1 MSCNLLV
8 MNARFSLGE
17 NWVSKTD
24 YMFGFT
30 VRHTPPKRIC
40 VWLHSATHPALRFC
54 SSLRYWNCQ
63 CDTPRP
69 SATPLREGMGCRIVL
84 IINKSLPRHPLS
96 ERGGRR
102 PGCVALSSRQSSRC
116 VALSNHHSSRC
127 VALSSRHS
135 SRCVALSNH
144 HSSRCVVLS
153 SRQSSRCVALSNRQS
168 PRCIALSN
176 TISQEQYI
184 LFARTVGSV
193 FGPVFIISSDFACFG
208 HLFPPKAPLC
218 ALGWS

>member
-1 MSCNLLV
+1 M
-8 MNARFSLGE
+8 
-17 NWVSKTD
+17 
-24 YMFGFT
+24 
-30 VRHTPPKRIC
+30 RHTPAFVFIHRFAIGTAF
-40 VWLHSATHPALRFC
+40 ATHPGLRFC
-54 SSLRYWNCQ
+54 SPLRYRNGL

-84 IINKSLPRHPLS
+84 IISKSLPRHPLS

-102 PGCVALSSRQSSRC
+102 PGCVALS
-116 VALSNHHSSRC
+116 NH
-127 VALSSRHS
+127 HS

-144 HSSRCVVLS
+144 H
-153 SRQSSRCVALSNRQS
+153 SSRCVALSNRQS

-176 TISQEQYI
+176 TIAQEQYI

-208 HLFPPKAPLC
+208 HLFPPKAPLS

>member
-1 MSCNLLV
+1 MHP
-8 MNARFSLGE
+8 SLMMADDVSDFFLMTEE
-17 NWVSKTD
+17 NVTEYFLMMAD
-24 YMFGFT
+24 N
-30 VRHTPPKRIC
+30 
-40 VWLHSATHPALRFC
+40 ATHPGLRFH
-54 SSLRYWNCQ
+54 SPLRYRNGL

-127 VALSSRHS
+127 VALSSRQ
-135 SRCVALSNH
+135 
-144 HSSRCVVLS
+144 SSRCVVLS
-153 SRQSSRCVALSNRQS
+153 NRQGT
-168 PRCIALSN
+168 RCIALPYAI
-176 TISQEQYI
+176 TQEQYI

-208 HLFPPKAPLC
+208 HPFPPKAPLS
-218 ALGWS
+218 ALSWS

>member
-1 MSCNLLV
+1 MIRGNHRV
-8 MNARFSLGE
+8 MAAGKRRKKDVFDSD
-17 NWVSKTD
+17 SQCD
-24 YMFGFT
+24 
-30 VRHTPPKRIC
+30 TPRP
-40 VWLHSATHPALRFC
+40 LFC
-54 SSLRYWNCQ
+54 SPLRYRNGQCDTPRPLFLFIGW

-96 ERGGRR
+96 EGGGRR

-127 VALSSRHS
+127 VALSSR
-135 SRCVALSNH
+135 
-144 HSSRCVVLS
+144 
-153 SRQSSRCVALSNRQS
+153 QSSRCVALSNRQGT
-168 PRCIALSN
+168 RCIALPY

-193 FGPVFIISSDFACFG
+193 FSPVFIISSDFACSG
-208 HLFPPKAPLC
+208 HPFPPKASLS
-218 ALGWS
+218 ASGWS

>member
-1 MSCNLLV
+1 
-8 MNARFSLGE
+8 
-17 NWVSKTD
+17 
-24 YMFGFT
+24 
-30 VRHTPPKRIC
+30 
-40 VWLHSATHPALRFC
+40 
-54 SSLRYWNCQ
+54 
-63 CDTPRP
+63 
-69 SATPLREGMGCRIVL
+69 MGCRIVL

-116 VALSNHHSSRC
+116 VALSSRQ
-127 VALSSRHS
+127 S

-144 HSSRCVVLS
+144 HSSRCVALS
-153 SRQSSRCVALSNRQS
+153 SRQSSRCVALSNRQGT
-168 PRCIALSN
+168 RCIALPYA
-176 TISQEQYI
+176 ISQEQYI

-208 HLFPPKAPLC
+208 HLFPPKAPLS